1 MGITKTKPMA
11 KYECK
16 KCNESLEIY
25 KRSLV
30 IKDGK
35 LVCKEAKCKCGTYM
49 DQVITE
55 EYEGLPDIQRNEGG
69 DSAFKSNLSN

>member
-1 MGITKTKPMA
+1 
-11 KYECK
+11 
-16 KCNESLEIY
+16 
-25 KRSLV
+25 
-30 IKDGK
+30 
-35 LVCKEAKCKCGTYM
+35 M